1 MSSKLNIAIVGAGNI
16 VEEYLKVIN
25 DLNII
30 NVSYIFS
37 KTEKKILKKKKNTIL
52 AITLLALKSF
62 LIFKN

>member
-52 AITLLALKSF
+52 AITLLALKNF
-62 LIFKN
+62 LIF

>member
-30 NVSYIFS
+30 NVSYIYS

-62 LIFKN
+62 LIF